1 MSSTGGQDTEVSSSA
16 LVTFGAIMLAT
27 LLAALDQ
34 TIVATALPKI
44 VSDLNG
50 FEHLSWV
57 VTAYLISST
66 VTVPLYGKLSDLYGR
81 RRLFLVA
88 ISVFLAGSALCGA
101 AQSMGELIAFRALQG
116 IGAGGL
122 IPLSQA
128 AIADLFPPRERGRY
142 QGYISGMWAIAA
154 VAGPLLGGTLAD
166 HASWRWI
173 FYINLPLG
181 LLALVVVVR
190 TMRTQTHIT
199 EHRIDYLGAALLSG
213 AITAILLA
221 TVWGGTSYP
230 WGSWE
235 VIGTAAAGLALALA
249 FALVERRT
257 PEPLLP
263 LELFKNR
270 IVAVS
275 CAAGLVIGALLF
287 AVTIYAPV
295 FMQDVLGSSATNSGA
310 LLIPLSAGWVV
321 SSVIVGQLV
330 ARTGRY
336 RIWPI
341 LGSTL
346 VLLGMVL
353 LSTLGTGSTLASVS
367 AYLVLVGIGMG
378 VMFQVYVIAAQ
389 NAVPVNQ
396 IGVTTGQLNFFRS
409 MGGSFAVAGLGAL
422 LTSRLAT
429 ELVKQLGAVG
439 RRIDPN
445 TVVQSGSVRL
455 PPRLADAVQT
465 ALSNSLHSVFLACV
479 PIAAIGL
486 ALAFGLEERPLRRY
500 APQEQSQQ
508 AEPEAASYA
517 DSSADQTR
525 SGVSGSS

>member
-1 MSSTGGQDTEVSSSA
+1 
-16 LVTFGAIMLAT
+16 MLAT

-57 VTAYLISST
+57 VTAYLVSST

-81 RRLFLVA
+81 RLLFLVA
-88 ISVFLAGSALCGA
+88 IVVFLTGSALCGA
-101 AQSMGELIAFRALQG
+101 AQTMGQLIAFRALQG

-154 VAGPLLGGTLAD
+154 VAGPLLGGTLSD

-181 LLALVVVVR
+181 LIALFVVVR
-190 TMRTQTHIT
+190 TMPATSRTR

-221 TVWGGTSYP
+221 TVWGGTTYP

-235 VIGTAAAGLALALA
+235 VIGTVAAGIVLGIA
-249 FALVERRT
+249 FVLVERRA

-263 LELFKNR
+263 LDLFRNR
-270 IVAVS
+270 IVSVS

-330 ARTGRY
+330 TRTGRY
-336 RIWPI
+336 KIWPI
-341 LGSTL
+341 VGSAL
-346 VLLGMVL
+346 VLIGIVL
-353 LSTLGTGSTLASVS
+353 LTLLDTSSTLATVS
-367 AYLVLVGIGMG
+367 AYLVIIGVGMG
-378 VMFQVYVIAAQ
+378 VMFQVYIIAAQ
-389 NAVPVNQ
+389 NAVDPSQ

-422 LTSRLAT
+422 LTARLGV
-429 ELVKQLGAVG
+429 ELVNQLGAVG
-439 RRIDPN
+439 KRIDPN
-445 TVVQSGSVRL
+445 NVVQSGAGHL
-455 PPRLADAVQT
+455 PPRLADGVQT
-465 ALSNSLHSVFLACV
+465 ALSNSLHSVWLVCV
-479 PIAAIGL
+479 PIAAVGL
-486 ALAFGLEERPLRRY
+486 LLAFALEERPLRRHV
-500 APQEQSQQ
+500 APP
-508 AEPEAASYA
+508 APPEPQREEAASL
-517 DSSADQTR
+517 R
-525 SGVSGSS
+525 S

>member
-1 MSSTGGQDTEVSSSA
+1 MTAEPQTQTSRSA

-57 VTAYLISST
+57 VTAYLVAST

-81 RRLFLVA
+81 RRLFLIA
-88 ISVFLAGSALCGA
+88 ITIFLVGSALCGA
-101 AQSMGELIAFRALQG
+101 AQSMGQLIAFRALQG

-142 QGYISGMWAIAA
+142 QGYISGMWGIAA

-181 LLALVVVVR
+181 LLALFVVAR
-190 TMRTQTHIT
+190 TMHSQTQIR
-199 EHRIDYLGAALLSG
+199 EHRIDYVGAALLSG
-213 AITAILLA
+213 AIIAILLA
-221 TVWGGTSYP
+221 TVWGGTTYP

-235 VIGTAAAGLALALA
+235 VLGTAAAGVLLAVA
-249 FALVERRT
+249 FGFVERRA

-263 LELFKNR
+263 LELFKIR
-270 IVAVS
+270 IVTVS
-275 CAAGLVIGALLF
+275 CAAGMVIGALLF

-310 LLIPLSAGWVV
+310 LLIPLSAGWVI
-321 SSVIVGQLV
+321 SSVVVGQLV
-330 ARTGRY
+330 ARSGKY

-341 LGSTL
+341 IGSTL
-346 VLLGMVL
+346 VLLGFVL
-353 LSTLGTGSTLASVS
+353 LSTLDTSSTLAIVS
-367 AYLVLVGIGMG
+367 AYLVIVGIGMG

-389 NAVPVNQ
+389 NAVPVSQ

-422 LTSRLAT
+422 LTARLGV
-429 ELVKQLGAVG
+429 ELVKQLGNVG
-439 RRIDPN
+439 KHIDPN
-445 TVVQSGSVRL
+445 RVVQSGSGRL
-455 PPRLADAVQT
+455 PARIADGVQT
-465 ALSNSLHSVFLACV
+465 ALANSLHSVFLVCI

-486 ALAFGLEERPLRRY
+486 ALAFLLEEKPLRKQNPAA
-500 APQEQSQQ
+500 APPQQ
-508 AEPEAASYA
+508 QKQPEPQAV
-517 DSSADQTR
+517 R
-525 SGVSGSS
+525 

>member
-1 MSSTGGQDTEVSSSA
+1 VSATDGQPSTETPRAA
-16 LVTFGAIMLAT
+16 LGTFGAIMLAT

-57 VTAYLISST
+57 VTAYLITST

-88 ISVFLAGSALCGA
+88 ITVFLIGSALCGA
-101 AQSMGELIAFRALQG
+101 AQSMGQLIAFRALQG

-181 LLALVVVVR
+181 LIALVVVMR
-190 TMRTQTHIT
+190 TMTTKTQIR

-213 AITAILLA
+213 AITSILLA
-221 TVWGGTSYP
+221 TVWGGTSFP
-230 WGSWE
+230 WDSWQ
-235 VIGTAAAGLALALA
+235 VIGTGAAGVVLGIA
-249 FALVERRT
+249 FGFVERSA

-263 LELFKNR
+263 LELFRIR
-270 IVAVS
+270 IVTVS

-330 ARTGRY
+330 SRTGRY
-336 RIWPI
+336 RVFPI
-341 LGSTL
+341 IGSTL
-346 VLLGMVL
+346 VLIGFL
-353 LSTLGTGSTLASVS
+353 LLTTLDTGSTLFTVS

-378 VMFQVYVIAAQ
+378 VMYQIYVIASQ
-389 NAVPVNQ
+389 NAVPMSQ
-396 IGVTTGQLNFFRS
+396 IGVVTGQLNFFRS

-422 LTSRLAT
+422 LTARLGV
-429 ELVKQLGAVG
+429 ELVKQLGNAG
-439 RRIDPN
+439 HRIDPN
-445 TVVQSGSVRL
+445 TVVQSGAGRVRG
-455 PPRLADAVQT
+455 RLADGVQT
-465 ALSNSLHSVFLACV
+465 ALSNSIHSVFLVCV

-486 ALAFGLEERPLRRY
+486 ALAFALEERPLRRHTAQ
-500 APQEQSQQ
+500 APQEASGEQPEQQ
-508 AEPEAASYA
+508 QPEPEAV
-517 DSSADQTR
+517 R
-525 SGVSGSS
+525 

>member
-1 MSSTGGQDTEVSSSA
+1 MSTSETA
-16 LVTFGAIMLAT
+16 LPRTPHSPLVAFGAIMLAT

-57 VTAYLISST
+57 VTAYLVSST

-88 ISVFLAGSALCGA
+88 ITVFLAGSALCGA
-101 AQSMGELIAFRALQG
+101 AQSMGQLIAFRALQG

-142 QGYISGMWAIAA
+142 QGYVSGMWAIAA
-154 VAGPLLGGTLAD
+154 VAGPLLGGTLSD

-173 FYINLPLG
+173 FYIHLPLG
-181 LLALVVVVR
+181 LLALVVV
-190 TMRTQTHIT
+190 MRTVPAQTQIR
-199 EHRIDYLGAALLSG
+199 EHKIDYLGAALLSG
-213 AITAILLA
+213 AITTILLA

-235 VIGTAAAGLALALA
+235 VIGTGAAGVGLALA
-249 FALVERRT
+249 FGLVERHVQ
-257 PEPLLP
+257 EPLLP
-263 LELFKNR
+263 LELFRNR
-270 IVAVS
+270 IVSVS

-295 FMQDVLGSSATNSGA
+295 YMQDVLGSSATNSGA

-321 SSVIVGQLV
+321 ASIIVGQLI

-336 RIWPI
+336 RMFPI
-341 LGSTL
+341 IGSTL
-346 VLLGMVL
+346 VLFGIVL
-353 LSTLGTGSTLASVS
+353 LTLLDTSSTLATVS
-367 AYLVLVGIGMG
+367 AYLVLVGVGMG
-378 VMFQVYVIAAQ
+378 TMFQVYVIAAQ
-389 NAVPVNQ
+389 NAVDPSQ
-396 IGVTTGQLNFFRS
+396 IGVTTGQINFFRS

-422 LTSRLAT
+422 LTARLGV
-429 ELVKQLGAVG
+429 ELVKQLGNAG
-439 RRIDPN
+439 KRIDPN
-445 TVVQSGSVRL
+445 NVVQSGAGHL
-455 PPRLADAVQT
+455 PARIADGVNT
-465 ALSNSLHSVFLACV
+465 ALSNSLHSVWLVCLPV
-479 PIAAIGL
+479 AALGLVL
-486 ALAFGLEERPLRRY
+486 ALMLEERPLRRHV
-500 APQEQSQQ
+500 APSESQERQQRQRQ
-508 AEPEAASYA
+508 AEP
-517 DSSADQTR
+517 
-525 SGVSGSS
+525 VS

>member
-1 MSSTGGQDTEVSSSA
+1 MTAGAEAQASRSA

-57 VTAYLISST
+57 VTAYLVTST

-88 ISVFLAGSALCGA
+88 ITIFLVGSALCGA
-101 AQSMGELIAFRALQG
+101 AQTMGQLIAFRALQG

-142 QGYISGMWAIAA
+142 QGYISGMWGIAA

-173 FYINLPLG
+173 FYINIPLG
-181 LLALVVVVR
+181 LVALVVVMR
-190 TMRTQTHIT
+190 TMRSQTHIR

-230 WGSWE
+230 WGSWQ
-235 VIGTAAAGLALALA
+235 VIGTAAAGIALA
-249 FALVERRT
+249 FAFLFVERRV

-263 LELFKNR
+263 LELFRNR
-270 IVAVS
+270 VVAVA

-295 FMQDVLGSSATNSGA
+295 FMQDVLGASATNSGA

-341 LGSTL
+341 VGSSL
-346 VLLGMVL
+346 VLLGMIL
-353 LSTLGTGSTLASVS
+353 MTTIGTGTTLATVS

-389 NAVPVNQ
+389 NAVPVSQ
-396 IGVTTGQLNFFRS
+396 IGVTTGQLNFYRS

-422 LTSRLAT
+422 LTTRLGT
-429 ELVKQLGAVG
+429 ELVDQLGRVG
-439 RRIDPN
+439 QRIDPN
-445 TVVQSGSVRL
+445 QVVQSGSVHL
-455 PPRLADAVQT
+455 SPRLSEGVQT
-465 ALSNSLHSVFLACV
+465 ALSNSLHSVFLVCV

-486 ALAFGLEERPLRRY
+486 ALAFRLEERPLR
-500 APQEQSQQ
+500 QQ
-508 AEPEAASYA
+508 AA
-517 DSSADQTR
+517 DD
-525 SGVSGSS
+525 